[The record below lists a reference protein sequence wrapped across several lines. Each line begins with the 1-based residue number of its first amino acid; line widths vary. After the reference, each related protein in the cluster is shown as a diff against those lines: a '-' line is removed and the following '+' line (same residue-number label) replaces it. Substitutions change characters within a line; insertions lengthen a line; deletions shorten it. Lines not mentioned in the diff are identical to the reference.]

1 MQVTETSAE
10 GLKRELSVVLPA
22 TELSARVD
30 QRIEEM
36 KDRVQLKGFRKGK
49 VPPNHLRK
57 VYGRSLMAEV
67 LQEAVEETTRQALT
81 DRNERPA
88 MQPKVDLPE
97 DEAKIENVIAGKA
110 DLEFTMAYE
119 ILPNFELVDLSTVEV
134 ERLTADVEDKAVDD
148 ALAQIAERN
157 TKFEPTEDRA
167 AEDGDQVTVDFVGK
181 IDGEAFDGGSA
192 EDVQITLG
200 EGNFIPGFEEG
211 LKGAKAGEE
220 RVVEA
225 TFPDEYPVDE
235 LKGKTAQFDATI
247 KSVGVP
253 QKPELNDEFAAT
265 LGVENMEKLREAVQG
280 QIAAEYAQVAQSK
293 VKRELLDKL
302 DELHTFELP
311 PSLVETEFEG
321 MWNELQQR
329 LKQAEKSFEDEGKTE
344 EQAREEYRKLA
355 ERRVRLGLVI
365 GQIGDDGKIEVTED
379 ELRRAL
385 VEQTRQF
392 PGQEKLVYEYYEKT
406 PGAISQLRAPIFEE
420 KVVSYVLD
428 KAKVTD
434 KKVSVEELMKPMDD
448 DEALLE
454 GGDADG
460 ASSDKE

>member
-30 QRIEEM
+30 RRIDEM

-49 VPPNHLRK
+49 VPPAHLRK

-81 DRNERPA
+81 ERNERPA

-97 DEAKIENVIAGKA
+97 DEANIENVIAGKA
-110 DLEFTMAYE
+110 DLEFKMAYE
-119 ILPNFELVDLSTVEV
+119 ILPNFELVDLSSIEV
-134 ERLTADVEDKAVDD
+134 ERLTSDVADQAIDD

-157 TKFEPTEDRA
+157 TKFEVSEDRA
-167 AEDGDQVTVDFVGK
+167 ADDGDQVTVDFVGK
-181 IDGEAFDGGSA
+181 IDGEAFDGGTA

-211 LKGAKAGEE
+211 LKGAKADEE
-220 RVVEA
+220 RVIEA
-225 TFPDEYPVDE
+225 TFPDDYPVDE
-235 LKGKTAQFDATI
+235 LKGKTAQFDAKV

-253 QKPELNDEFAAT
+253 QKPEIDDEFAT
-265 LGVENMEKLREAVQG
+265 SLGQESLEKLREAVKG
-280 QIAAEYAQVAQSK
+280 QIASEYAQVGNSK
-293 VKRELLDKL
+293 VKRDLLDKL
-302 DELHTFELP
+302 DEMHTFELP
-311 PSLVETEFEG
+311 PSLVDTEFEG

-329 LKQAEKSFEDEGKTE
+329 LTQANKSFEDEGKTE
-344 EQAREEYRKLA
+344 DEARTEYRKLA

-365 GQIGDDGKIEVTED
+365 GQIGDAGKIEVTED

-420 KVVSYVLD
+420 KVVAYVLNQ
-428 KAKVTD
+428 AKVSD
-434 KKVSVEELMKPMDD
+434 KKVPLDELMKPMDD
-448 DEALLE
+448 EDALLE
-454 GGDADG
+454 GGDT
-460 ASSDKE
+460 SSGG